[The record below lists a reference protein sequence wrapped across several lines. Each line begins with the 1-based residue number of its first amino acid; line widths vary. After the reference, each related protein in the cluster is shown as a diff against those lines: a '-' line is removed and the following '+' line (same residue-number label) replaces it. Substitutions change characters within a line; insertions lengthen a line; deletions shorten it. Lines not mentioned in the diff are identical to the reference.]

1 MRDLISRRSVLA
13 GTAGLAAGALT
24 RRATAAE
31 DQSADQMLQEL
42 IQENQESSLDSG
54 FDNASRNVRLPKKTL
69 PTLSPSTA
77 QTTEESVAK
86 YEAIVAKGGWPEVP
100 AIADGLR
107 ERGGAGAAPAHCGRG

>member
-42 IQENQESSLDSG
+42 IQIKQ
-54 FDNASRNVRLPKKTL
+54 
-69 PTLSPSTA
+69 
-77 QTTEESVAK
+77 
-86 YEAIVAKGGWPEVP
+86 
-100 AIADGLR
+100 
-107 ERGGAGAAPAHCGRG
+107 